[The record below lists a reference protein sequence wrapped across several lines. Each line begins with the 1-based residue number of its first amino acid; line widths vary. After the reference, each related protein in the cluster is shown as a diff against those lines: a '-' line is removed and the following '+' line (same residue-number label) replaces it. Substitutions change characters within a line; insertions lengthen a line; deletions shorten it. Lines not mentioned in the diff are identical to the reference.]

1 MFIWK
6 NQRFYR
12 SNATSLAE
20 MYNDKLKEKKHYPS
34 AIKNIFYGNIIL
46 P

>member
-1 MFIWK
+1 MMFIWK

-20 MYNDKLKEKKHYPS
+20 MYNDKLKEK
-34 AIKNIFYGNIIL
+34 NII
-46 P
+46 PQQ